1 MSEVVDLPRIRS
13 GSEPEPQ
20 GARWRLDVV
29 RLDRE
34 RVLRGWT
41 RAELARRAHVDPGTL
56 SDMVNG
62 RRKSTF
68 GSVQAVCT
76 VLGLG
81 LRDVIVFAEARPDP
95 LAA

>member
-1 MSEVVDLPRIRS
+1 M
-13 GSEPEPQ
+13 
-20 GARWRLDVV
+20 ARQ
-29 RLDRE
+29 
-34 RVLRGWT
+34 
-41 RAELARRAHVDPGTL
+41 AHVDPGTL

-81 LRDVIVFAEARPDP
+81 LRDVIVFADGIADRR
-95 LAA
+95 AA

>member
-1 MSEVVDLPRIRS
+1 MVFLPRVRS

-20 GARWRLDVV
+20 GAGWRLDVV
-29 RLDRE
+29 GLDRE

-41 RAELARRAHVDPGTL
+41 RAELARLAHVDPGTL

-68 GSVQAVCT
+68 GSIQAVCT

-81 LRDVIVFAEARPDP
+81 LRDVIVFADGLVDRT
-95 LAA
+95 AA

>member
-1 MSEVVDLPRIRS
+1 M
-13 GSEPEPQ
+13 
-20 GARWRLDVV
+20 

-81 LRDVIVFAEARPDP
+81 LRDVIVFADDLSDRR
-95 LAA
+95 AA

>member
-1 MSEVVDLPRIRS
+1 MVSLPRVRS
-13 GSEPEPQ
+13 GSEPEPE

-41 RAELARRAHVDPGTL
+41 RAELARQAHVDPGTL

-62 RRKSTF
+62 RRKPTF
-68 GSVQAVCT
+68 SSVQAVCI

-81 LRDVIVFAEARPDP
+81 LLDVIVFADP
-95 LAA
+95 LAGRRVA